1 MCISYDI
8 LYYILD
14 YLCDG
19 DLLPLMGVNNLWRS
33 MALER
38 IEELKTTSTN
48 LNAVLLL
55 IAECPKLRKL
65 EVTFTGNER
74 KQRLN
79 SFVSLPSDISE
90 LRCRGAIPEWW
101 LASVCSRLP
110 NLTIVEVND
119 NPIITGDFLIG
130 APLKSIQLNEC
141 VGVSHST
148 IEKVLD
154 GLFSDGP
161 WMTISGGGI
170 KIFLLL

>member
-1 MCISYDI
+1 
-8 LYYILD
+8 
-14 YLCDG
+14 
-19 DLLPLMGVNNLWRS
+19 

-79 SFVSLPSDISE
+79 SFLSLPSDISE

-141 VGVSHST
+141 VGISHST

-154 GLFSDGP
+154 GLFLDDDFF

-170 KIFLLL
+170 KICLLL